1 MKKLKKSAVAKLI
14 ACILMSV
21 SILFAGAST
30 VFLLAMFDEFGEKMF
45 NTEAMKT
52 EIRDAE
58 IRRIA
63 YEKVNDIIFS
73 YYPAVQAGDEQ
84 MIDLYRERYS
94 EENSNFAFVVEPVE
108 PVQSNKVD
116 FPTLSNYEL
125 SDYQF
130 YNSVDTSVDYSD
142 NMNFTFY
149 VGPNDKGRYLR
160 TEPLVVEYYVEQ
172 YETETDNTDSTEVPD
187 DGSWDE
193 DVATTQQEIVRYDTR
208 QIETHDLTREY
219 YDDSKRYYSYFRGI
233 KSDVRNEFW
242 TNDIWVE
249 GKTQVVVHITD
260 ADVDERGNY
269 VVSNGIHAYLDDN
282 GQWNY
287 LDMDVN
293 FCKEYNDFFKRAEE
307 TYGTWNAEEWYDP
320 ETNTY
325 IVEVSGTT
333 FCTLNVTSYVKS
345 NFTAHDDFYY
355 SIILKYG
362 DMILDYIY
370 VIFVMSII
378 LTLVFGTF
386 LVAAAGY
393 GKKSDEPYASE
404 FNSVPYDIILF
415 AVAVVVIGLMAV
427 NPYMD
432 LVNIILISVWLALA
446 FPVLLLITCGRIKT
460 KTLVSSMA
468 CTKIIKFLWRE
479 VVKRLFRWIKK
490 AWENICKVIKI
501 LWNSIGIYGKYLGV
515 FAAVAFFEAIVCM
528 SGEPEFVLMILFIE
542 KLVFG
547 AILVVACINLS
558 KLKKAGN
565 EIAKGQLDFEVDTN
579 GMLGEFRAHGE
590 NLNSIRNGMA
600 NAVEESLKSE
610 RMKTELITNVSHDI
624 KTPLTSIINYVDLL
638 EKEKLDN
645 EKAGEYI
652 EVLDRQSAR
661 LKKLIQDLID
671 ASKASTGNID
681 VTLEKTNVNVV
692 INQALGEFE
701 DKLVARNIKTII
713 KSDKE
718 EYFVIADG
726 RHLWRVMEN
735 LINNIV
741 KYALEGS
748 RVYIDVKEQDEY
760 ISVTFKNISKEELNI
775 SGDELMER
783 FVRGDSSRNTEGSGL
798 GLSIARS
805 LMELQKGKMEIIVDG
820 DLFKVVLLLIVG

>member
-1 MKKLKKSAVAKLI
+1 MNKLKKSAVAKLI
-14 ACILMSV
+14 ACLLMSV
-21 SILFAGAST
+21 SILFAAASAL
-30 VFLLAMFDEFGEKMF
+30 FLLTMFDEYRGKMVD
-45 NTEAMKT
+45 TEVMKT
-52 EIRDAE
+52 ELRDAE
-58 IRRIA
+58 IERIA
-63 YEKVNDIIFS
+63 YQKADEVVCS
-73 YYPAVQAGDEQ
+73 YYRAVVDGDKR
-84 MIDLYRERYS
+84 MTDLYRERYS

-108 PVQSNKVD
+108 PNKLDLPV
-116 FPTLSNYEL
+116 LSNYEVQG
-125 SDYQF
+125 YQ
-130 YNSVDTSVDYSD
+130 YHNSFETRFETYPDT
-142 NMNFTFY
+142 MKFTFRLGY
-149 VGPNDKGRYLR
+149 PNTGRYLR

-172 YETETDNTDSTEVPD
+172 YETDAYNPDVTEAPIY

-193 DVATTQQEIVRYDTR
+193 DVATTQTSVSYDTL

-219 YDDSKRYYSYFRGI
+219 YDDSVKYYSYYRGI
-233 KSDVRNEFW
+233 KSDVCNEYW
-242 TNDIWVE
+242 MNKD
-249 GKTQVVVHITD
+249 GGQMVVHITD

-293 FCKEYNDFFKRAEE
+293 FCNEYNDFFKQAEE
-307 TYGTWNAEEWYDP
+307 TYSTWNAEEWYDP
-320 ETNTY
+320 TTNTY
-325 IVEVSGTT
+325 IVELEGTAVG
-333 FCTLNVTSYVKS
+333 TLNVTSYVK
-345 NFTAHDDFYY
+345 NCFTAHDDFYY

-362 DMILDYIY
+362 DTVLDYIY
-370 VIFVMSII
+370 VIFGVSTI
-378 LTLVFGTF
+378 LTLVFGVF

-404 FNSVPYDIILF
+404 FNRVPYDIILLAF
-415 AVAVVVIGLMAV
+415 AAVAMGILAI
-427 NPYMD
+427 NPYWD
-432 LVNIILISVWLALA
+432 FINIILIAVWLALA
-446 FPVLLLITCGRIKT
+446 FPVTLLITCSRIKT
-460 KTLVSSMA
+460 KTLVSSTV
-468 CTKIIKFLWRE
+468 CSKIIMFLWRE

-490 AWENICKVIKI
+490 AWKNICKVIKI

-528 SGEPEFVLMILFIE
+528 TGELEFVLMILFIE

-638 EKEKLDN
+638 EKEELDN

-671 ASKASTGNID
+671 ASKASTGNLD
-681 VTLEKTNVNVV
+681 VKLEKTDVNVV

-748 RVYIDVKEQDEY
+748 RVYIDVKEQGEY

>member
-1 MKKLKKSAVAKLI
+1 MNKLKKSAVAKLI

-21 SILFAGAST
+21 SILFAAAST
-30 VFLLAMFDEFGEKMF
+30 VLLLAMFDAYRGKMVD
-45 NTEAMKT
+45 TEAMKA
-52 EIRDAE
+52 EMREAE
-58 IRRIA
+58 IERIA
-63 YEKVNDIIFS
+63 NQMATDVVYN
-73 YYPAVQAGDEQ
+73 YYRALVEGDEH

-94 EENSNFAFVVEPVE
+94 EDNSNFAFVVEPVE
-108 PVQSNKVD
+108 PNEFDLPV
-116 FPTLSNYEL
+116 LSNYEVQG
-125 SDYQF
+125 YQ
-130 YNSVDTSVDYSD
+130 YHNSFEIGFETYPDTIR
-142 NMNFTFY
+142 FTFH
-149 VGPNDKGRYLR
+149 VGYSNTGRYLR
-160 TEPLVVEYYVEQ
+160 TEPLVIQYSVDGAEAYDYNPDVTEAPVYDEPWGVE
-172 YETETDNTDSTEVPD
+172 
-187 DGSWDE
+187 
-193 DVATTQQEIVRYDTR
+193 ATTQEAVSYETM
-208 QIETHDLTREY
+208 QIETHDLTKEY
-219 YDDSKRYYSYFRGI
+219 CEDSEKYYAYFRGI

-242 TNDIWVE
+242 TNTED
-249 GKTQVVVHITD
+249 GNQVVVHIID
-260 ADVDERGNY
+260 AGVNERGNY

-293 FCKEYNDFFKRAEE
+293 FCNEYNAFFQQAEE
-307 TYGTWNAEEWYDP
+307 RYSTWNADEWYDST
-320 ETNTY
+320 TNTY
-325 IVEVSGTT
+325 IVELSGTAV
-333 FCTLNVTSYVKS
+333 CALNVTSYVKNS
-345 NFTAHDDFYY
+345 FTAHDDFYY
-355 SIILKYG
+355 SIILRYG
-362 DMILDYIY
+362 DTVLDYIY
-370 VIFVMSII
+370 VIFGVSTI
-378 LTLVFGTF
+378 LTLLFGTF
-386 LVAAAGY
+386 LVVAAGY

-404 FNSVPYDIILF
+404 FNRVPYDIILVAIA
-415 AVAVVVIGLMAV
+415 AVALGILAI
-427 NPYMD
+427 NPYWD
-432 LVNIILISVWLALA
+432 SINIILIAVWLALTVP
-446 FPVLLLITCGRIKT
+446 FILLITCSRIKT
-460 KTLVSSMA
+460 KTLVSSTV
-468 CTKIIKFLWRE
+468 CGKIIMFLWRE

-490 AWENICKVIKI
+490 AWKNICKIIKI
-501 LWNSIGIYGKYLGV
+501 LWDSIGLYGKYLGV
-515 FAAVAFFEAIVCM
+515 FAAVAVLEAIVCM
-528 SGEPEFVLMILFIE
+528 SSDTEFVFAILFIE
-542 KLVFG
+542 KLTFG
-547 AILVVACINLS
+547 AILVIACINLS

-565 EIAKGQLDFEVDTN
+565 EIAKGNMDFEVDTK
-579 GMLGEFRAHGE
+579 GMLGEFKAHGE

-671 ASKASTGNID
+671 ASKASTGNLD
-681 VTLEKTNVNVV
+681 VTLEKTDVNVV
-692 INQALGEFE
+692 INQALGEFQ
-701 DKLVARNIKTII
+701 DKLAARDIKTII